1 MLSMWRGRL
10 SGLRWLNYFSALVC
24 LLAAAAAGRRAEA
37 VAGASAP
44 LDTLGFEFYS
54 PGALT
59 PVTTPGT
66 PTLGQQGWVGID
78 QTAGTT
84 NTAAAVIQ
92 SDIVKSGSQALE
104 VTRAANID
112 NRWTVLF
119 GTSPYPSTLALTLPQ
134 NQYVLPSARFM
145 LIDWDMR
152 VEDSGGSGSNG
163 QVGPFFGVEAYDG
176 ISVNNRIATLG
187 SLGVDAST
195 GQVFYQLAGSG
206 NFADAG
212 PLVSFGQ
219 WNHFAMLLDYSLD
232 RYSIFLNGSLLKTTT
247 FVDNTLVP
255 GGLTKF
261 TDADISAISM
271 SLHTAAKAMPGT
283 AYFDNFRVLDGIP
296 ADFDND
302 GDIDSADLGSWRT
315 AYGLTSVGNA
325 DGDGDSDGNDFL
337 LWQRHLGKDFV
348 PATPVASPVPEPTA
362 AALATAATIV
372 LLARRRRSAA

>member
-1 MLSMWRGRL
+1 MLSLWRSRL
-10 SGLRWLNYFSALVC
+10 TDWRSWNRPFALAC
-24 LLAAAAAGRRAEA
+24 LLIVACAGRRAAA
-37 VAGASAP
+37 VAGASSP
-44 LDTLGFEFYS
+44 LDTQGFEFYS
-54 PGALT
+54 AGSLT
-59 PVTTPGT
+59 PVPTPGT
-66 PTLGQQGWVGID
+66 PTIGQQGWVGID
-78 QTAGTT
+78 QNAGTL
-84 NTAAAVIQ
+84 NTATAMIQ
-92 SDIVKSGSQALE
+92 SDIVKSGTQALE
-104 VTRAANID
+104 INRAANVD

-119 GTSPYPSTLALTLPQ
+119 GTSPYPSTLALTLPT
-134 NQYVLPSARFM
+134 NQYVLPSSRFM

-176 ISVNNRIATLG
+176 ISVTNRIATLG

-195 GQVFYQLAGSG
+195 GQVFYQLAGTG
-206 NFADAG
+206 NFAEAG

-219 WNHFAMLLDYSLD
+219 WNHFSILLDYTLD
-232 RYSIFLNGSLLKTTT
+232 KYSVFLNGSLLKSTT
-247 FVDNTLVP
+247 FVDNTLVT

-261 TDADISAISM
+261 TDADISAIGM
-271 SLHTAAKAMPGT
+271 SSATAARAMPGT

-302 GDIDSADLGSWRT
+302 GDIDGTDLGSWRT

-348 PATPVASPVPEPTA
+348 PATPVSAPVPEPTA
-362 AALATAATIV
+362 GMLAVAAGIA
-372 LLARRRRSAA
+372 LLARRRARN